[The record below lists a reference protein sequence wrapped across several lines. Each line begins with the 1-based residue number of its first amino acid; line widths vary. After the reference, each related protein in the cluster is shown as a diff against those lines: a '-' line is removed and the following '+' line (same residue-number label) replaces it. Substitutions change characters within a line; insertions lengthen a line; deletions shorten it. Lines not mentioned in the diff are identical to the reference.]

1 MQVHVYTRLAT
12 GEVIE
17 HHGVLTKGNGRA
29 FFRNSHTRHHW
40 MTSLSNNEGE
50 VRGHS
55 VWFEEPNRKKAIN
68 ALDKKDK
75 ERVEALLA
83 KTERTVGRLGL

>member
-17 HHGVLTKGNGRA
+17 HHGILTKSNGRA
-29 FFRNSHTRHHW
+29 SFRNSHTRHHW

-55 VWFEEPNRKKAIN
+55 VWFTKPNRDGAIKALN
-68 ALDKKDK
+68 KKDR
-75 ERVEALLA
+75 ERIEGLLA
-83 KTERTVGRLGL
+83 KSERTMGRMEL